1 MWFFVCF
8 SFLTNQTSQ
17 FFLVDQIS
25 MSCSVRPG
33 NSNSVLLYIFLK
45 QTNKKLSMI
54 VIRVYR
60 ELMHSLE
67 QR

>member
-17 FFLVDQIS
+17 FFLADQIS
-25 MSCSVRPG
+25 ISCSVRPG